1 MQRDD
6 SAPRVGGWS
15 RRCVYI
21 CICNYG
27 RSWNTSGN
35 GSDGWGRGEWKIVT
49 SRRKR
54 SRVDEGKRKRKR
66 VLLRDEVLVRVLT
79 AVDKYRCTVRQSAI
93 CRETY
98 APACGRHLETR
109 DLFWHMRLSRE
120 SNILCFNPT
129 TAWHP
134 CTRIY
139 EPERTKRNE
148 ISKTKVRR
156 RL

>member
-1 MQRDD
+1 MDD
-6 SAPRVGGWS
+6 LDDAHIYVYVTMAEVGIRAEMGAKWL
-15 RRCVYI
+15 
-21 CICNYG
+21 
-27 RSWNTSGN
+27 
-35 GSDGWGRGEWKIVT
+35 GRGEWKIMT
-49 SRRKR
+49 SRSKR
-54 SRVDEGKRKRKR
+54 SRVVEGKRKRKR
-66 VLLRDEVLVRVLT
+66 VLLRGEVLVRVLT

-134 CTRIY
+134 CIRIY